1 VKTGMGADTAE
12 QLLTSGTQLG
22 TCCTYV
28 SMLHLLVYYVAP
40 TCVLPVAHVAPMCLC
55 CTYLC
60 IAGGT
65 CCTLVSTAGFFGTG
79 FVPHKC
85 ANPLCFVNV
94 VAVLGVV
101 LQM

>member
-40 TCVLPVAHVAPMCLC
+40 TCVLPVAHVAPWCL
-55 CTYLC
+55 LR
-60 IAGGT
+60 
-65 CCTLVSTAGFFGTG
+65 VSLELGLSPTSVRIH
-79 FVPHKC
+79 FV
-85 ANPLCFVNV
+85 L
-94 VAVLGVV
+94 
-101 LQM
+101 